1 FHAINFPGGA
11 AADVDLFESA
21 PSFCIVELVD
31 AEYFSS
37 FYFIDGKKGGNF
49 IVVVL
54 EFSLVQK
61 DNRVRVVDDTVLH
74 DGIPDNISQFLGD
87 HDGLSPE
94 LSDGLVQVKNI
105 VCHQWG
111 RYGFP

>member
-1 FHAINFPGGA
+1 
-11 AADVDLFESA
+11 
-21 PSFCIVELVD
+21 
-31 AEYFSS
+31 SS

-111 RYGFP
+111 RYGFPCFFNNQGFSLLCTEPHFLDKDIHDDQRDNRE